1 MTIAEGSLKRVAVAC
16 GSLVLLSSCWSDE
29 PFVKELPAEGDVCAD
44 PDGNIYV
51 SSFGYPLAAPGYTTK
66 YDAEGDSLHTIPRG
80 GDVACDSEGNV
91 IVAQRDNTDNAD
103 SARPIS
109 KFNGNGQLL
118 WERTYAG
125 RLHLDGSNNVV
136 LIGPRAIRLSPSGAL
151 LNDLALSFPA
161 PLNVTQSTVKSAGNL
176 VFAGNFTGTLTM
188 NGRTLTT
195 PGYRTVVFET
205 SWNGQPIWH
214 YAPATSGY
222 VGSTAVTEDT
232 EPTAITTDETGN
244 VIFMAQILG
253 QVEFPD
259 GRIAQWP
266 GTESAP
272 VRLDIIYKLSPSG
285 QPVWGRDYS
294 PFLNPRLELD
304 TDDSGNIVV
313 AGSYHQNYFP
323 FMEPALLKFSPTGEL
338 VWEDG
343 ATLPGYEHRG
353 GSHYAVDVDAHGNV
367 VSLFKDVV
375 RDPVEEHR
383 TVHALAKRA
392 P

>member
-1 MTIAEGSLKRVAVAC
+1 V
-16 GSLVLLSSCWSDE
+16 
-29 PFVKELPAEGDVCAD
+29 D

-51 SSFGYPLAAPGYTTK
+51 SSFGYSLAAPGSTTK
-66 YDAEGDSLHTIPRG
+66 YDAEGNSLHTIPRG
-80 GDVACDSEGNV
+80 GDIACDSAGSV
-91 IVAQRDNTDNAD
+91 VVARRNDNDAS

-109 KFNGNGQLL
+109 KFNGIGQLL
-118 WERTYAG
+118 WERSHAG

-161 PLNVTQSTVKSAGNL
+161 PLNVTQSTVKATGNL

-195 PGYRTVVFET
+195 LGDRTVAFET
-205 SWNGQPIWH
+205 DWNGQPIWH
-214 YAPATSGY
+214 YAPATSDY
-222 VGSTAVTEDT
+222 VGDTTVTEDT
-232 EPTAITTDETGN
+232 EPTAITTDKTGN
-244 VIFMAQILG
+244 VIFMAQIFG

-272 VRLDIIYKLSPSG
+272 VALDIIYKLSPSG

-304 TDDSGNIVV
+304 TDESGNIVV

-323 FMEPALLKFSPTGEL
+323 FMEPALLKFSPTGAL
-338 VWEDG
+338 VWQDG
-343 ATLPGYEHRG
+343 ARLPGYEHRG

-375 RDPVEEHR
+375 RDPVEENR
-383 TVHALAKRA
+383 TAHALHKRA